1 MKRPASWV
9 VKLGGS
15 LALSPQLPHWLHAL
29 SKTQA
34 IIVPGGGPFAD
45 NVRLAQNRW
54 IFDDRTA
61 HHMAILAMQQYGLML
76 AGLNPTLK
84 TLKTG
89 NLQDF
94 PSEARIWL
102 PDGGELDEAGV
113 PASWAVT
120 SDSLAAWLAAQI
132 GAENLLLVKS
142 LPQSIID
149 AERKPLTL
157 ERVVKLGWVD
167 EVFAEY
173 ARLGGFRSWLC
184 GPEVMQDLQRGL
196 EAGSDCLASF
206 TAISYTI

>member
-1 MKRPASWV
+1 MRRPASWV

-15 LALSPQLPHWLHAL
+15 LTHSPQLVRWLQAL
-29 SKTQA
+29 SQTNA
-34 IIVPGGGPFAD
+34 ILVPGGGPFAD
-45 NVRLAQNRW
+45 AVREAQTRW
-54 IFDDRTA
+54 VFDDRTA

-76 AGLNPTLK
+76 AGLNPTFK

-94 PSEARIWL
+94 PHEARIWL
-102 PDGGELDEAGV
+102 PDWGELDEAGV

-120 SDSLAAWLAAQI
+120 SDSLAAWLAGRL

-184 GPEVMQDLQRGL
+184 GPEMFEGLQRGL
-196 EAGSDCLASF
+196 ESEVACPAGFAS
-206 TAISYTI
+206 ISYMI